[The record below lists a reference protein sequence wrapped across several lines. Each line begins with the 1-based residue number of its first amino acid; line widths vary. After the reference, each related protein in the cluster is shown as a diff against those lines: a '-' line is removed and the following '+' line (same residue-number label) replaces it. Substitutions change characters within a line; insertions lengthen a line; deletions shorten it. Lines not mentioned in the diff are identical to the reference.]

1 MCRGNDA
8 RMPSP
13 EDHMAPPADPA
24 DLGFVAREMVR
35 LFKEQF
41 GRGRVK
47 SVARWA
53 GPDTVV
59 CLLEE
64 TFSPAERKLIELGQ
78 HQAVRKM
85 RAALEHATVP
95 EFIAPVEQCTGR
107 KVRGFT
113 SAVDT
118 VAGGLA
124 IETWVLHPAGYDGP
138 GRVQRG
144 AELGEV
150 GSGGRR
156 ERENTERDTRP
167 VRPS

>member
-1 MCRGNDA
+1 M
-8 RMPSP
+8 STLK
-13 EDHMAPPADPA
+13 DHTAAPADEA

-41 GRGRVK
+41 GRGPVK

-59 CLLEE
+59 CVLEE
-64 TFSPAERKLIELGQ
+64 TFSPAERKLVELGQ
-78 HQAVRKM
+78 HQAVREM
-85 RAALEHATVP
+85 RAVLEHATVP
-95 EFIAPVEQCTGR
+95 EFVAPVEQCTGR

-118 VAGGLA
+118 VANGLA
-124 IETWVLHPAGYDGP
+124 IETWTLHPVGYEGA
-138 GRVQRG
+138 GRVQLG

-150 GSGGRR
+150 GPEGRR
-156 ERENTERDTRP
+156 SRTNTERDTGP